1 MGGQT
6 KPLTGWK
13 PFDIPLSVKSENNH
27 SGEMDVTVCIAAMC
41 DENIIFAVSDQMLT
55 AGDIQF
61 QPQHMKAI
69 DVTTSILALIAG
81 DAGFQAELFNDLSA
95 KVNFA
100 VRQPDAPWLKV
111 QEVAEAYVAC
121 HNAARNKRI
130 EARLLSPLGLTY
142 ETFLSQQRNLA
153 PELVSQVAQEMVA
166 FDVPFCSTIFCG
178 VDETGAHIFTV
189 NGGKLSCEDNVGFS
203 AIGSGGRHAESLLM
217 TAEHSRSEPLADTL
231 FRIFSAKKRA
241 EVAPGVGDRTNLFMV
256 GPALGSLVPVR
267 TDVLDS
273 LERLFKKQMQSE
285 RKALEKIHVEVREY
299 IDEINRQ
306 AQEQHAQQAAAAKP
320 PAAD

>member
-1 MGGQT
+1 
-6 KPLTGWK
+6 
-13 PFDIPLSVKSENNH
+13 
-27 SGEMDVTVCIAAMC
+27 
-41 DENIIFAVSDQMLT
+41 
-55 AGDIQF
+55 
-61 QPQHMKAI
+61 
-69 DVTTSILALIAG
+69 
-81 DAGFQAELFNDLSA
+81 
-95 KVNFA
+95 
-100 VRQPDAPWLKV
+100 
-111 QEVAEAYVAC
+111 
-121 HNAARNKRI
+121 
-130 EARLLSPLGLTY
+130 
-142 ETFLSQQRNLA
+142 
-153 PELVSQVAQEMVA
+153 
-166 FDVPFCSTIFCG
+166 
-178 VDETGAHIFTV
+178 
-189 NGGKLSCEDNVGFS
+189 
-203 AIGSGGRHAESLLM
+203 M

-320 PAAD
+320 PATD